1 MTRAGW
7 RVINGIAATLLG
19 VLAASGCSV
28 LPPPATEATKSI
40 ITKMPASVPQRAA
53 NGATLLVFPPETA
66 ALYATTQMAY
76 ATQAYQI
83 EYFSQHEWGETPSQM
98 LLPLL
103 VKTLENTHA
112 FGAVLT
118 PPYAGRYSYALRTG
132 IAQLMQDFTTTPP
145 VLVLSLRLQLSDGST
160 NRIIAAKTISLR
172 EPMRQKAPDAGVEA
186 ANNAAAK
193 ALEETA
199 RFVLENTE

>member
-1 MTRAGW
+1 MTSAGS
-7 RVINGIAATLLG
+7 RVINGLTATLLG
-19 VLAASGCSV
+19 VLAASSCSV
-28 LPPPATEATKSI
+28 LPPPAAEATKAI
-40 ITKMPASVPQRAA
+40 ITKLPASVPQHAA

-76 ATQAYQI
+76 TTQAYQI

-112 FGAVLT
+112 FSAVLT
-118 PPYAGRYSYALRTG
+118 PPYEGRYSYALRTG
-132 IAQLMQDFTTTPP
+132 ISQLMQDFTVSPP
-145 VLVLSLRLQLSDGST
+145 ALVFSLRLQLSDGST
-160 NRIIAAKTISLR
+160 NRIIATRTISLR
-172 EPMRQKAPDAGVEA
+172 ETMRQNTADAGVEA

-193 ALEETA
+193 ALEEAA

>member
-1 MTRAGW
+1 MRGAGW
-7 RVINGIAATLLG
+7 RVINGLTAMLLG
-19 VLAASGCSV
+19 ALAASGCSV
-28 LPPPATEATKSI
+28 LPPPAAEATKAI

-53 NGATLLVFPPETA
+53 DGATLLVFPPETA

-112 FGAVLT
+112 FTTVLT
-118 PPYAGRYSYALRTG
+118 PPYQGHYSYALRTG
-132 IAQLMQDFTTTPP
+132 ITQLMQDFTVDPA

-160 NRIIAAKTISLR
+160 DRIIATKTISLR
-172 EPMRQKAPDAGVEA
+172 EPMRRKTPDAGVDA
-186 ANNAAAK
+186 ANDAAAK

-199 RFVLENTE
+199 RFVLDNTQ